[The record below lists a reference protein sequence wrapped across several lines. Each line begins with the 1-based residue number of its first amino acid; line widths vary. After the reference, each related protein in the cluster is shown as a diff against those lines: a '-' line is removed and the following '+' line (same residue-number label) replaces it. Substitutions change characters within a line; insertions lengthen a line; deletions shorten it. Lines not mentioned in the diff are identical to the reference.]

1 MQLLTVPSMS
11 LACEVPDF
19 DESIV
24 GGSGQVETRRRET
37 NVSHIPAR
45 SKEEACKFYY
55 SNIAGQAMHYD
66 T

>member
-24 GGSGQVETRRRET
+24 GSSGQVETRRRET
-37 NVSHIPAR
+37 NVSHIPACKVKR
-45 SKEEACKFYY
+45 SMQILLHVY
-55 SNIAGQAMHYD
+55 IIILL
-66 T
+66 